1 MRRFLYLNNDSIYSY
16 ISQINDG
23 LPTKVSNTNSLLE
36 EKGKETKANIGGK
49 LDADLKIL
57 GKGIGADLSADI
69 GDVVSKSSS
78 TQKSNSMEKKIY
90 DEAFDK
96 LKQHLV
102 TNQLLKDVD
111 INIGDFFEIQ
121 EEMFIVDLE
130 YYKNIF
136 SNDDVLD
143 FVKANEVDN
152 RFIIASQ
159 NIENSGNGNKA
170 EYDKEKLKK
179 EIKKQVDLEY
189 VEIKK
194 IINAILNIVPYNKFG
209 IMGDYLIVLDDE
221 YFRDKTKV
229 VAYKYGGKMTMLG
242 YLTNIV
248 NNDATQDNSNIFR
261 TFPAVINTFMLGF
274 FNKTEIKIIHPIA
287 IYY

>member
-1 MRRFLYLNNDSIYSY
+1 MRRFLYLNTDSIFSY

-23 LPTKVSNTNSLLE
+23 LPTKFTNTNSSSE
-36 EKGKETKANIGGK
+36 EKGKETKANIDGGI
-49 LDADLKIL
+49 DVDLKLL
-57 GKGIGADLSADI
+57 GKGMDADLSADI
-69 GDVVSKSSS
+69 GNVVSKTNFNQQSS
-78 TQKSNSMEKKIY
+78 SMEKKIY

-96 LKQHLV
+96 LKQHLED
-102 TNQLLKDVD
+102 NQLLKETE

-121 EEMFIVDLE
+121 NEMFIVDLE

-143 FVKANEVDN
+143 FVKSSEVEN
-152 RFIIASQ
+152 RLSVASQ
-159 NIENSGNGNKA
+159 NIKNTGNGNKA
-170 EYDKEKLKK
+170 EYDKDKLKK
-179 EIKKQVDLEY
+179 EIKKQVDSEY
-189 VEIKK
+189 IEIKK
-194 IINAILNIVPYNKFG
+194 IINAVLNIVPYNKFG

-242 YLTNIV
+242 YLTNVV
-248 NNDATQDNSNIFR
+248 NNNVNQDDSNIFR
-261 TFPAVINTFMLGF
+261 TFPTMINTFMLSF
-274 FNKTEIKIIHPIA
+274 FNKTEIKIIHPVA

>member
-1 MRRFLYLNNDSIYSY
+1 MRRFLYLNNDSVYSY

-23 LPTKVSNTNSLLE
+23 LPTKVTNTNSLLE
-36 EKGKETKANIGGK
+36 EKGKEIKANIEGE
-49 LDADLKIL
+49 LDVDLKLL
-57 GKGIGADLSADI
+57 GKGLGADLSADI
-69 GDVVSKSSS
+69 GDVVSNS
-78 TQKSNSMEKKIY
+78 TTNQQANSIEKKIY

-96 LKQHLV
+96 LEKHLKYSSLIK
-102 TNQLLKDVD
+102 TDEL
-111 INIGDFFEIQ
+111 IIGDFLQ
-121 EEMFIVDLE
+121 VKDEMFIVDLE

-136 SNDDVLD
+136 SNDTVLE
-143 FVKANEVDN
+143 FVKNSEMEEK
-152 RFIIASQ
+152 FKESSQ
-159 NIENSGNGNKA
+159 NIESTGNGNKA
-170 EYDKEKLKK
+170 EYEKEKLKK

-189 VEIKK
+189 EGVKK
-194 IINAILNIVPYNKFG
+194 IINAIFNIVPYNKFG

-248 NNDATQDNSNIFR
+248 NNDVTQDNSNIFR
-261 TFPAVINTFMLGF
+261 TFPAMINTFMLGF
-274 FNKTEIKIIHPIA
+274 FNKTEIKIIHPVA

>member
-23 LPTKVSNTNSLLE
+23 LPTKVTNTNSSSKE
-36 EKGKETKANIGGK
+36 NGKETKASIDGK
-49 LDADLKIL
+49 LDVDLKIL
-57 GKGIGADLSADI
+57 SKGLGADLSADI
-69 GDVVSKSSS
+69 GDVVSKI
-78 TQKSNSMEKKIY
+78 TTNQQSNSMEKKIY

-96 LKQHLV
+96 FKQHLID
-102 TNQLLKDVD
+102 NNLLKETN
-111 INIGDFFEIQ
+111 INIGDFFEIYD
-121 EEMFIVDLE
+121 EMFIVDLE

-143 FVKANEVDN
+143 FIKSSEVEN
-152 RFIIASQ
+152 KFSTASS

-170 EYDKEKLKK
+170 EYEKDKLKK

-189 VEIKK
+189 VGVKK

-229 VAYKYGGKMTMLG
+229 VAYKYGGKMSMLG

-248 NNDATQDNSNIFR
+248 NNDVTQDDSNVFR
-261 TFPAVINTFMLGF
+261 TFPALINTFMLGF
-274 FNKTEIKIIHPIA
+274 FNKTEIKIIHPVA

>member
-1 MRRFLYLNNDSIYSY
+1 MRRFLYLNNDSVYSY

-23 LPTKVSNTNSLLE
+23 LPTKVTNTNSLLE
-36 EKGKETKANIGGK
+36 EKGKETKANIDGE
-49 LDADLKIL
+49 LDVDLKLL
-57 GKGIGADLSADI
+57 GKGLGADLSADI
-69 GDVVSKSSS
+69 GDVVSNS
-78 TQKSNSMEKKIY
+78 TTNQQANSIEKKIY

-96 LKQHLV
+96 LEKH
-102 TNQLLKDVD
+102 LKDNSLIKTD
-111 INIGDFFEIQ
+111 ELIIGDFLQ
-121 EEMFIVDLE
+121 VKDEMFIVDLE

-136 SNDDVLD
+136 SNNTVLE
-143 FVKANEVDN
+143 FVKNSEMEEK
-152 RFIIASQ
+152 FKESSQ
-159 NIENSGNGNKA
+159 NIESTGNGNKA
-170 EYDKEKLKK
+170 EYEKEKLKK

-189 VEIKK
+189 EGVRK
-194 IINAILNIVPYNKFG
+194 IINAIFNIVPYNKFG

-248 NNDATQDNSNIFR
+248 NNDVTQDNSNIFR
-261 TFPAVINTFMLGF
+261 TFPAMINTFMLGF
-274 FNKTEIKIIHPIA
+274 FNKTEIKIIHPVA

>member
-16 ISQINDG
+16 ISQMNDG
-23 LPTKVSNTNSLLE
+23 LPTKVTNTNGLSE
-36 EKGKETKANIGGK
+36 ENGKEIKANIDGE
-49 LDADLKIL
+49 LDVDLKLL
-57 GKGIGADLSADI
+57 GKGIGVDLSADI
-69 GDVVSKSSS
+69 GDVVSKI
-78 TQKSNSMEKKIY
+78 TTNQQSNSMEKKIY

-96 LKQHLV
+96 LKQHLID
-102 TNQLLKDVD
+102 NQLLKETD
-111 INIGDFFEIQ
+111 INIGDFFEIYD
-121 EEMFIVDLE
+121 EMFIVDLE

-143 FVKANEVDN
+143 FIKSSEVEN
-152 RFIIASQ
+152 KFSVVSSS
-159 NIENSGNGNKA
+159 IESTGNGNKA
-170 EYDKEKLKK
+170 EYEKDKLKK
-179 EIKKQVDLEY
+179 EIKRQVDSEY
-189 VEIKK
+189 AGVKK

-229 VAYKYGGKMTMLG
+229 VAYKYGGKMSMLG

-248 NNDATQDNSNIFR
+248 NNDVAQDDSNVFR
-261 TFPAVINTFMLGF
+261 TFPALINTFMLGF

>member
-1 MRRFLYLNNDSIYSY
+1 
-16 ISQINDG
+16 
-23 LPTKVSNTNSLLE
+23 
-36 EKGKETKANIGGK
+36 
-49 LDADLKIL
+49 
-57 GKGIGADLSADI
+57 
-69 GDVVSKSSS
+69 
-78 TQKSNSMEKKIY
+78 MEKKIY

-96 LKQHLV
+96 LKQHLID
-102 TNQLLKDVD
+102 NQLLKETD
-111 INIGDFFEIQ
+111 INIGDFFEIYD
-121 EEMFIVDLE
+121 EMFIVDLE

-143 FVKANEVDN
+143 FIKSSEVEN
-152 RFIIASQ
+152 KFSVAISS
-159 NIENSGNGNKA
+159 IESIGNGNKA
-170 EYDKEKLKK
+170 EYEKDKLKK
-179 EIKKQVDLEY
+179 EIKRQVDSEY
-189 VEIKK
+189 AGVKK

-229 VAYKYGGKMTMLG
+229 VAYKYGGKMSMLG

-248 NNDATQDNSNIFR
+248 NNDVAQDDSNVFR
-261 TFPAVINTFMLGF
+261 TFPALINTFMLGF

>member
-16 ISQINDG
+16 ISQMNDG
-23 LPTKVSNTNSLLE
+23 LPTKVTNANSSSKE
-36 EKGKETKANIGGK
+36 SEKETKANIDGK
-49 LDADLKIL
+49 LDVDLKIL
-57 GKGIGADLSADI
+57 GKGLGADLSADI
-69 GDVVSKSSS
+69 GDVVSKI
-78 TQKSNSMEKKIY
+78 TTNQQSNSMEKKIY

-96 LKQHLV
+96 FKQHLID
-102 TNQLLKDVD
+102 NKLLKETN
-111 INIGDFFEIQ
+111 INIGDFFEIYD
-121 EEMFIVDLE
+121 EMFIVDLE

-143 FVKANEVDN
+143 FIKSSEVEN
-152 RFIIASQ
+152 KFSIASSS
-159 NIENSGNGNKA
+159 IENTGNGNKA
-170 EYDKEKLKK
+170 EYERDKLKK

-189 VEIKK
+189 VGVKK
-194 IINAILNIVPYNKFG
+194 IINAVLNIVPYNKFG

-229 VAYKYGGKMTMLG
+229 VAYKYGGKMSMLG

-248 NNDATQDNSNIFR
+248 NNDVTQDDSNVFR
-261 TFPAVINTFMLGF
+261 TFPVLINTFMLGF
-274 FNKTEIKIIHPIA
+274 FNKNEIKIIHPVA